1 MITNYESFV
10 NTPNLLDLS
19 EGVQAKLGIK
29 QFANLFETSLFESKT
44 DTMLLEKTYSTYEL
58 GLLYENRKDWF
69 GNNRQIYMLESGDQC
84 ILFKD
89 NSLFVISQSTY
100 RILNEQLSWNS
111 VKSAWNSAGE
121 KAKAAIN
128 AVSQVNKEIYDAIG
142 DGAKKAWEFSK
153 KIAIAVVDFAKH
165 EPLEAIAIFLQLMS
179 GVVSFIPAAGQ
190 AAGPIMLAMAGGL
203 DIVSGT
209 HKIQEAWK
217 HLSSIE
223 IQKGTATSIPSKAIT
238 SFSAGAPMLIAGS
251 VSILLGLNDIV
262 TCPKAALPGVGAT
275 STALRGASQTWS
287 KTMVGQAAHSG
298 EHFLSNMASKGVS
311 KIGPKLAP
319 GVAQFMGNGGTGFAC
334 GLLSV
339 VMINVGK
346 SLLGTFF
353 DSILGGMSAITSGMS
368 YLLSLP
374 TKAAD
379 ALKKMIDAAKEGSP
393 IAKLL
398 IFPLEKIVEP
408 LIRMLGKFLDNYIK
422 PIVDGLNK
430 YLKGIIDNRKVLE
443 SYAKDG
449 FEGGEQLVKSQTH
462 QIKSKNI
469 EVTKN
474 DLSKIKQIKKEAK
487 KNESLDHIQMFENFK
502 IA

>member
-1 MITNYESFV
+1 
-10 NTPNLLDLS
+10 
-19 EGVQAKLGIK
+19 
-29 QFANLFETSLFESKT
+29 
-44 DTMLLEKTYSTYEL
+44 
-58 GLLYENRKDWF
+58 
-69 GNNRQIYMLESGDQC
+69 
-84 ILFKD
+84 
-89 NSLFVISQSTY
+89 
-100 RILNEQLSWNS
+100 
-111 VKSAWNSAGE
+111 
-121 KAKAAIN
+121 
-128 AVSQVNKEIYDAIG
+128 
-142 DGAKKAWEFSK
+142 
-153 KIAIAVVDFAKH
+153 
-165 EPLEAIAIFLQLMS
+165 
-179 GVVSFIPAAGQ
+179 
-190 AAGPIMLAMAGGL
+190 
-203 DIVSGT
+203 
-209 HKIQEAWK
+209 
-217 HLSSIE
+217 
-223 IQKGTATSIPSKAIT
+223 
-238 SFSAGAPMLIAGS
+238 
-251 VSILLGLNDIV
+251 
-262 TCPKAALPGVGAT
+262 
-275 STALRGASQTWS
+275 
-287 KTMVGQAAHSG
+287 
-298 EHFLSNMASKGVS
+298 
-311 KIGPKLAP
+311 
-319 GVAQFMGNGGTGFAC
+319 
-334 GLLSV
+334 
-339 VMINVGK
+339 
-346 SLLGTFF
+346 
-353 DSILGGMSAITSGMS
+353 MS

>member
-1 MITNYESFV
+1 MITSYASFNSNPFTLTENV
-10 NTPNLLDLS
+10 K
-19 EGVQAKLGIK
+19 VKLEMKEFSG
-29 QFANLFETSLFESKT
+29 LFNNSIFESES
-44 DTMLLEKTYSTYEL
+44 DPLLLEKAYSTYEL

-69 GNNRQIYMLESGDQC
+69 EDEEQIFMIESEDKC
-84 ILFKD
+84 ILFKN
-89 NSLFVISQSTY
+89 NSLFIISQSTY

-121 KAKAAIN
+121 KAKAAMD

-153 KIAIAVVDFAKH
+153 KIAITIVDFAKH
-165 EPLEAIAIFLQLMS
+165 EPLEVIAIFLQLMS
-179 GVVSFIPAAGQ
+179 GIVSFIPAAGQ

-217 HLSSIE
+217 HLSSID

-275 STALRGASQTWS
+275 STALRGASKTWS
-287 KTMVGQAAHSG
+287 KTMVAQAAHSG

-319 GVAQFMGNGGTGFAC
+319 GVTQFMGNGGTGFAC
-334 GLLSV
+334 ALLSV
-339 VMINVGK
+339 VMTNVGK

-379 ALKKMIDAAKEGSP
+379 TLKKIIDAAKVGSP

-408 LIRMLGKFLDNYIK
+408 LVRMLGKFLDNYIK

-462 QIKSKNI
+462 KIKPKNV
-469 EVTKN
+469 EVTKD

-487 KNESLDHIQMFENFK
+487 KNESLDHIQGFEEFSL
-502 IA
+502 I